1 MLDKISDLYLRYRA
15 AVSIAALLLY
25 LNTVQGLLGRIS
37 LFHLLCGLSFA
48 AGQQIAYGYD
58 ARFRTEEDVI
68 NRPGGRKV
76 RHSFWKLGAL
86 AALPAGLLIWAG
98 FLPILLYAA
107 AALWLYSDRT
117 VFGRRFKSVPGLKTF
132 VNVLN
137 FWLIGILAPALFA
150 HKFSLG
156 LVLALVRGSPQPIIF
171 IFCLNVL
178 VDIRDAA
185 GDKKA
190 GLFTLPAVLGVPA
203 TAGLL
208 AVLLAGMGAD
218 YVAKGFY
225 PAGAFS
231 LLLAAFSVYS
241 FKPRGRLYY
250 EWGLAA
256 VNVFMAGH
264 LARLIYFPVR

>member
-1 MLDKISDLYLRYRA
+1 MGGKILDLYLRYRT

-37 LFHLLCGLSFA
+37 LFHFLCGLSFA
-48 AGQQIAYGYD
+48 VGQQIAYAYD

-68 NRPGGRKV
+68 NRPGGREV

-107 AALWLYSDRT
+107 ASVWIYSDRS
-117 VFGRRFKSVPGLKTF
+117 VFGRRFKTLPGLKTF

-137 FWLIGILAPALFA
+137 FWLIGILAPALFL
-150 HKFSLG
+150 HDFSLD
-156 LVLALVRGSPQPIIF
+156 LVLGLLRGSPQAIIF

-178 VDIRDAA
+178 VDIRDTA

-190 GLFTLPAVLGVPA
+190 GLSTLPAVLGVPA
-203 TAGLL
+203 TVGLL
-208 AVLLAGMGAD
+208 AALLVAMGAD
-218 YVAKGFY
+218 YSVKGDY
-225 PAGAFS
+225 PAGVFS
-231 LLLAAFSVYS
+231 MALAAFTVYS
-241 FKPRGRLYY
+241 IKPRGRLYY

-256 VNVFMAGH
+256 MNVFMAGH
-264 LARLIYFPVR
+264 LVRLILTH

>member
-1 MLDKISDLYLRYRA
+1 MVSRILDLYLRYRT

-25 LNTVQGLLGRIS
+25 LNTVQGLMGGIS
-37 LFHLLCGLSFA
+37 LFHFLCGLSFA
-48 AGQQIAYGYD
+48 VGQQIAYAYD

-68 NRPGGRKV
+68 NRPGWPEV

-107 AALWLYSDRT
+107 ASVWIYSDRS
-117 VFGRRFKSVPGLKTF
+117 VFGRRFKTLPGLKTF

-137 FWLIGILAPALFA
+137 FWLIGILAPALFL
-150 HKFSLG
+150 HDLSLE
-156 LVLALVRGSPQPIIF
+156 LVVALVRGAPQPIVF

-178 VDIRDAA
+178 VDIRDTA
-185 GDKKA
+185 GDRKA
-190 GLFTLPAVLGVPA
+190 GLSTLPAVLGAPA
-203 TAGLL
+203 TAALL
-208 AVLLAGMGAD
+208 AVLLAAVGAN
-218 YVAKGFY
+218 YAYKGDI
-225 PAGAFS
+225 PAGLFS
-231 LLLAAFSVYS
+231 AGLAAFSLYS

-256 VNVFMAGH
+256 MNVFMAGH
-264 LARLIYFPVR
+264 LARLILTR